1 MAHGS
6 YYQICLTEAG
16 LWDVRQEKAAL
27 ANPGSSIREVC
38 CGWQAGLPRTVV
50 QVVQVVHCP
59 NLDLYINYDGLPA
72 DGSKVSCAFS

>member
-1 MAHGS
+1 MAHGP

-16 LWDVRQEKAAL
+16 LWDVRQEKGTL

-38 CGWQAGLPRTVV
+38 CGRQAGLPHVV
-50 QVVQVVHCP
+50 VVVQVVHCS

-72 DGSKVSCAFS
+72 DGGKVSCAFS